1 MLVFGTNVVIDDHLH
16 VESIESFGSEGFFLC
31 LIRGGFNLLEDLDL
45 DVLDV
50 DFGFV
55 YHFQGLAMFF
65 HLGKDGGFV
74 QIGWDNAVLF
84 FRGISFQQF
93 FLEIKG
99 VIYGPKGYAKGFLF
113 FVDAG

>member
-16 VESIESFGSEGFFLC
+16 VESIESFGSQRFFLC
-31 LIRGGFNLLEDLDL
+31 LIGGGFDLFGDLDL

-99 VIYGPKGYAKGFLF
+99 VIDGSKGYAKGFLF